1 MTKKIIT
8 RLKERRKARKN
19 TMYINGISVPRDRQ
33 QWTDD
38 LEREITAARARYW

>member
-19 TMYINGISVPRDRQ
+19 LLYINGIHVPRERSE
-33 QWTDD
+33 WTDD
-38 LEREITAARARYW
+38 LEREIASWRARW